1 MSHSRS
7 FKPRADLLAGVLATT
22 LLSACGGGGS
32 GGATGTLNLSV
43 TDAPVDYAE
52 HVWIEFT
59 GVEIKAADDSVV
71 DITYDAP
78 RRLDLLALTGGVAEV
93 IVDNQILP
101 AGQVQWIRLKVNASQ
116 GGDPADDSHIVI
128 GGVPYELRIP
138 SGDERGLQL
147 NRPIT
152 IPEGGIA
159 TFTIDFDLRKSVHE
173 RSGMAYNLRPTLR
186 LIDNSTDGALA
197 GTVDAATLTAAGCVS
212 GDKAAVYVFEG
223 TAVPDDVDGTD
234 PDPVSTAGVDWEAGI
249 DPATGGVPYTVAFLA
264 AGDYTAAF
272 TCDAGLDDPAA
283 DDAAVSFTGT
293 APVTVIAGQTTTRAF

>member
-1 MSHSRS
+1 MSNFRS
-7 FKPRADLLAGVLATT
+7 FHPRLTVLAGAIAAA
-22 LLSACGGGGS
+22 LLSACGGGSSS
-32 GGATGTLNLSV
+32 GTSTGTLNLSI
-43 TDAPVDYAE
+43 TDAPVDYAD
-52 HVWIEFT
+52 HVWVEFS
-59 GVEIKAADDSVV
+59 GVEINAANGERVT
-71 DITYDAP
+71 ITYDTP
-78 RRLDLLALTGGVAEV
+78 RQIDLLARTGGVAEV
-93 IVDNQILP
+93 IVDNQVLP
-101 AGQVQWIRLKVNASQ
+101 AGQVQWIRLQVNASQ

-128 GGVPYELRIP
+128 DGVPYELRIP

-173 RSGMAYNLRPTLR
+173 RSGMVYHLRPTLR

-212 GDKAAVYVFEG
+212 GDRAAVYVFEG

-234 PDPVSTAGVDWEAGI
+234 PDPVSTALVDWE
-249 DPATGGVPYTVAFLA
+249 GGDTTYTVAFLEE
-264 AGDYTAAF
+264 GDYTAAF

-283 DDAAVSFTGT
+283 DDAAVGFTGT
-293 APVTVIAGQTTTRAF
+293 APVTVVAGQTTTRDF